1 MNENMT
7 GNETIRGEEEVLE
20 VMPLVDILDGA
31 DGVTMWFEVPGTVNI
46 EVKNHVMSLNAES
59 SLRRNGKRI
68 VFKRRFQLSDGVDIE
83 KISAKTQDG
92 VLTLNIP
99 KSEREKVHKIKVN

>member
-31 DGVTMWFEVPGTVNI
+31 DGVTMWF

>member
-1 MNENMT
+1 
-7 GNETIRGEEEVLE
+7 
-20 VMPLVDILDGA
+20 MPPADIPDGA
-31 DGVTMWFEVPGTVNI
+31 DGVTMWFEVHGANSGTVNI
-46 EVKNHVMSLNAES
+46 DVKDHVMSLNPES

>member
-1 MNENMT
+1 
-7 GNETIRGEEEVLE
+7 
-20 VMPLVDILDGA
+20 
-31 DGVTMWFEVPGTVNI
+31 
-46 EVKNHVMSLNAES
+46 MSLNAES